1 MLTRLRLQ
9 NFKGWQDTGDIPL
22 KPITGFFGTNSSG
35 KTSLIQAL
43 LLLKQTAESRDRG
56 LVFDFGDR
64 DTLVN
69 LGDFDS
75 VVYEH
80 NPNHTLKIALDWSA
94 SKPLRIANTR
104 TKDQAII
111 ESKCLGFELSTRK
124 MADSSARPLAVDRMA
139 YRVGDAVFGMSRN
152 GNADYTVFTEGTD
165 FKFTRRRGRA
175 WPLPSPIKC
184 YGFADQVRT
193 YFRDGGFVADLELGL
208 EQCLQQVRYLGPLRA
223 YPQRTYS
230 WSGAQPADMGLAGE
244 FVVDAILGSR
254 EWGEPIHL
262 GRGKPSVTLEQYVA
276 QWLNEIGLIDGFR
289 VDPITKGGRLFEVKV
304 RKTRKSSEVLLPDV
318 GFGVSQIL
326 PALVLCF
333 YAPPGSTVILEQPE
347 IHLHPKAQSAL
358 ADILIDAYQKRQ
370 VQILLESH
378 SEHLLNRL
386 QRRIAEEKIASDDVS
401 LYFCSASDDGLALE
415 TLELDQ
421 YGNIKNWPKNFFGDQ
436 FGEISAMRK
445 AGLKRRMEDM

>member
-22 KPITGFFGTNSSG
+22 KPLTGFFGTNSSG

-43 LLLKQTAESRDRG
+43 LLLKQTVESRNRG

-64 DTLVN
+64 DTRVN

-80 NPNHTLKIALDWSA
+80 NPSHALKIALDWNA
-94 SKPLRIANTR
+94 NEPLRIANTR
-104 TKDQAII
+104 TKNQAII
-111 ESKCLGFELSTRK
+111 ESDHMGFEVSVRK
-124 MADSSARPLAVDRMA
+124 NADSSASPLMVERMA

-152 GNADYTVFTEGTD
+152 GKEGYVAFTEGTG
-165 FKFTRRRGRA
+165 FTFTRRRGRA
-175 WPLPSPIKC
+175 WSLPSPIKC

-193 YFRDGGFVADLELGL
+193 YFRDGGFVADLELEL
-208 EQCLQQVRYLGPLRA
+208 EQCLWQVYYLGPLRA
-223 YPQRTYS
+223 YPQRIYS

-254 EWGEPIHL
+254 ERRETISL
-262 GRGKPSVTLEQYVA
+262 GKGRSRVTLERYVA
-276 QWLNEIGLIDGFR
+276 QWLKEIGLIDDFR
-289 VDPITKGGRLFEVKV
+289 VAPITEGGRLFEVKV
-304 RKTRKSSEVLLPDV
+304 RKTRKSSEVLLTDV

-326 PALVLCF
+326 PALALCF
-333 YAPPGSTVILEQPE
+333 YARPGSTIILEQPE

-358 ADILIDAYQKRQ
+358 ADIFIDAYQKRQ

-386 QRRIAEEKIASDDVS
+386 QRRIAEEEISSDAVS
-401 LYFCSASDDGLALE
+401 LFFCEADDNGSHLK
-415 TLELDQ
+415 TLDLDQ
-421 YGNIKNWPKNFFGDQ
+421 YGNIKNWPQNFFGDQ

-445 AGLKRRMEDM
+445 AGLKRRMEDK